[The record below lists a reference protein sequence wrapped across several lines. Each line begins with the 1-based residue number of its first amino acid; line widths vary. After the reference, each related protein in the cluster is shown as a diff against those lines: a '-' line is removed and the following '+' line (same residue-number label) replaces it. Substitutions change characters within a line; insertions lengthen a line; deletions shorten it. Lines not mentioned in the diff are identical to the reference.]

1 MRRLHVHRRAC
12 LHARLWPGVQCERTA
27 PEEACVR
34 VVIRHQ
40 WRSDTWRYVC
50 VWSFDTNGV
59 LIPGGM
65 CVWSFDAIGFP
76 IPGGMCVRARVA
88 FRPLPVFDELVLCND
103 EDGWGVEIPTR
114 KCLPSV

>member
-1 MRRLHVHRRAC
+1 M
-12 LHARLWPGVQCERTA
+12 
-27 PEEACVR
+27 CV
-34 VVIRHQ
+34 VCMFIGALVFTLVFGQVCSVNVRHLK
-40 WRSDTWRYVC
+40 RHVC